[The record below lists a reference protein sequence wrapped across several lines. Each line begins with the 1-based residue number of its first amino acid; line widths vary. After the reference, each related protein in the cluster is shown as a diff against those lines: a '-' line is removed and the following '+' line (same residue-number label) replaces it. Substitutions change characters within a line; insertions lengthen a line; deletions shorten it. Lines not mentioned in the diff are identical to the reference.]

1 MRKVFVCMLM
11 VLALVAFGGSA
22 MAQDP
27 ICGSLTGAD
36 CEILTQAAAAQGGL
50 NSATFTFTLDIAVG
64 EQAIPLTGDG
74 SFSVDPAVKAQLEA
88 IDPNTLSADPT
99 AALNVLGTALQGFDA
114 SLNVSAMGLP
124 LNLILVDGVGYL
136 NFESL
141 APMLGG
147 AQAGIPAGWAG
158 LDLNGAVEMMG
169 PMLSG
174 MDMSEAQ
181 AQVDPAQQEALMA
194 AVTRNTTTVRGE
206 DAEGQANFIT
216 TFNFGGLLQDESF
229 LGLVMSQA
237 APGQELTEEQLAQMN
252 QMLTAMGEGINISFT
267 QSIDLATYYTTGF
280 TFDFD
285 LDGATLAAAAASV
298 GEETGPVEDISVVL
312 DINFADFNAAPA
324 LSAPAGAQV
333 STIQELMGAM
343 GGGF

>member
-1 MRKVFVCMLM
+1 MLM

-36 CEILTQAAAAQGGL
+36 CEVLTQAAAAQAGL

-74 SFSVDPAVKAQLEA
+74 SFAVDPAVKAELEA
-88 IDPNTLSADPT
+88 IDPATLSADPT
-99 AALNVLGTALQGFDA
+99 AALNVLGTALKGFDA
-114 SLNVSAMGLP
+114 SLNVNAMGMP
-124 LNLILVDGVGYL
+124 LELLLVDGIGYL

-147 AQAGIPAGWAG
+147 AEAGIPAGWAG

-169 PMLSG
+169 PMLQG
-174 MDMSEAQ
+174 MDMSEMQ
-181 AQVDPAQQEALMA
+181 NQVDPAQQEALMA
-194 AVTRNTTTVRGE
+194 AVSQNVTVVRG
-206 DAEGQANFIT
+206 DDVDGQAVFVS
-216 TFNFGGLLQDESF
+216 TFDFGGLLQNEAF
-229 LGLVMSQA
+229 LGMVMAQA
-237 APGQELTEEQLAQMN
+237 APGQELTEEQLAQVN

-267 QSIDLATYYTTGF
+267 QNIDLTTYYTTGF

-285 LDGATLAAAAASV
+285 LDGATLAAAAASI
-298 GEETGPVEDISVVL
+298 GEDAGPMEDISVVFDL
-312 DINFADFNAAPA
+312 DFADFNAAPA

>member
-27 ICGSLTGAD
+27 VCGSLTGAD
-36 CEILTQAAAAQGGL
+36 CEVLTQAAAAQAGL

-74 SFSVDPAVKAQLEA
+74 SFSVDPAVKAELAA
-88 IDPNTLSADPT
+88 IDPASLSADPT
-99 AALNVLGTALQGFDA
+99 AALNVLGTALKGFDA
-114 SLNVSAMGLP
+114 SLNVNAMGLP
-124 LNLILVDGVGYL
+124 LELVLVDGVGYL

-147 AQAGIPAGWAG
+147 AQAGVPAGWAG

-169 PMLSG
+169 PMLQG

-194 AVTRNTTTVRGE
+194 AVSQNVTVARAE
-206 DAEGQANFIT
+206 DVEGQAVFVS
-216 TFNFGGLLQDESF
+216 TFDFGGLLQNEAF
-229 LGLVMSQA
+229 LGLVMAQA
-237 APGQELTEEQLAQMN
+237 APGQELTEEQLAQVN
-252 QMLTAMGEGINISFT
+252 QMLTAMGEGVNVSFT
-267 QSIDLATYYTTGF
+267 QNIDLTTYYTTGF

-298 GEETGPVEDISVVL
+298 GEEAGSVEDISVSL
-312 DINFADFNAAPA
+312 KLNFADFNAAPA

-333 STIQELMGAM
+333 STFQELMGAM